1 MPSHDSINTI
11 AARRPE
17 LNSPAGRALWSLSLI
32 LREIAA
38 GQGANKKKKPPA
50 QAPAKDD
57 LIGSETVV
65 DESMPSPGTVSGST
79 FSQHRT
85 SGWPTR
91 PCVGGVES
99 APM

>member
-38 GQGANKKKKPPA
+38 GQGANKKEKTSA

-65 DESMPSPGTVSGST
+65 AESMPPPGARGRST
-79 FSQHRT
+79 RN
-85 SGWPTR
+85 PI
-91 PCVGGVES
+91 
-99 APM
+99 